1 MKLYFL
7 DSTEFASDFVRVV
20 HGGRGDYVE
29 LTKGQISVEL
39 IPRFKGT
46 VLPENVSDEPFYYY
60 WLKPVGREEKVY
72 WQVKTVSY
80 ANYKIGYY
88 YISPDYLQPFNEN
101 KIKYKSLFKKK

>member
-46 VLPENVSDEPFYYY
+46 VLPENVSDELFYYY

-101 KIKYKSLFKKK
+101 KIKYKSLF